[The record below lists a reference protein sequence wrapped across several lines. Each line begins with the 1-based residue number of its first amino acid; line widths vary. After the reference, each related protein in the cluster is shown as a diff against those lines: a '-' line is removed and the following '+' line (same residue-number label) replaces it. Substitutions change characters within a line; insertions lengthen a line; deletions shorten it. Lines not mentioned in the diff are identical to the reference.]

1 MNNFLHVLSNTVPSV
16 PPVLVKAFIVVLLYQ
31 VEEGGRA
38 AGEAEAEAVPGPEEG
53 PLWASHS

>member
-31 VEEGGRA
+31 VEERGRA
-38 AGEAEAEAVPGPEEG
+38 AGEAEAEAMPGPEEG
-53 PLWASHS
+53 PL